1 LQHFLTG
8 LFGVNGEEHRRQRRL
23 LMPAFHRER
32 LETYASE
39 MVRITHSYLVEW
51 QPGST
56 RDISADMQFLTMRIA
71 TQTLFGE
78 DVGQDGAATAT
89 LLRDTL
95 RINSRWLTAAL
106 PWDLPGLPYRRLLNK
121 AAAYEVQM
129 RRIVQQKRATGPGTT
144 DVLSILLQAEDAD
157 TGTSLTENEV
167 LGHVGVLFAAGHET
181 SANAVTWTLFLLSQH
196 PEVAA
201 QLVDELDGVLRGADP
216 GAADLGRLPLMEY
229 VVKEAMRVLPPVPW
243 NARVLLGTA
252 EVGGYQLPAGA
263 EVWISIFE
271 THRCPALFPEPAKFR
286 PSRWE
291 SLDPGPFEYVPFSAG
306 PRMCIGAGFAMM
318 EIRLILAMVLKRFR
332 LEMAEGVCLDRAGI
346 VVLAPKNGLPMKIYR
361 QDRRFGDGAAKVR
374 GNIGELVELPS

>member
-1 LQHFLTG
+1 MPIVALTQGRGHRLYSPLPQSPGIFLTYGPDAFREATTHHDGFGKFPLTGQLYAKRSTDGRTRPLQHFLTG

-23 LMPAFHRER
+23 L
-32 LETYASE
+32 
-39 MVRITHSYLVEW
+39 I
-51 QPGST
+51 
-56 RDISADMQFLTMRIA
+56 
-71 TQTLFGE
+71 
-78 DVGQDGAATAT
+78 
-89 LLRDTL
+89 
-95 RINSRWLTAAL
+95 
-106 PWDLPGLPYRRLLNK
+106 
-121 AAAYEVQM
+121 QM

-181 SANAVTWTLFLLSQH
+181 SANAVTWTLFLLGQH

-243 NARVLLGTA
+243 NARVLLWTA

-291 SLDPGPFEYVPFSAG
+291 SLDLGPFEYVPFSAG

-332 LEMAEGVCLDRAGI
+332 LEMAEGACLDRAGI
-346 VVLAPKNGLPMKIYR
+346 VVLAPKNGLPMKIYP